1 MCHSAILEFQ
11 KILKPFLNV
20 KIAAVCH
27 IAFLKIK
34 NFNFTLG
41 LQSQYAS
48 PCPCHISSQA
58 VKRLQ
63 QYGDLT
69 VVQMM
74 TFISTNCYV
83 FVHYGSG
90 IFNST
95 EID

>member
-1 MCHSAILEFQ
+1 MHHHAHAIFHH
-11 KILKPFLNV
+11 K
-20 KIAAVCH
+20 
-27 IAFLKIK
+27 
-34 NFNFTLG
+34 
-41 LQSQYAS
+41 
-48 PCPCHISSQA
+48 A

-63 QYGDLT
+63 RYGDLT